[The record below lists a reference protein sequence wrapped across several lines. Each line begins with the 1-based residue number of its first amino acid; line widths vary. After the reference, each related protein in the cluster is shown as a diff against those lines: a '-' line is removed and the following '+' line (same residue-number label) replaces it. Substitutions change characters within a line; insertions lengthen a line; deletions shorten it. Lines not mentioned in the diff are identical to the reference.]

1 MTKENNAIKLPRPRF
16 TGKISVEQAM
26 RLRRSTRQFR
36 DKPVSLDHLSQLLWA
51 AQGVTG
57 AYNERTAP
65 SAGGTFPLEMYVVA
79 GNVTDLPA
87 GVYKYKPRIHELDF
101 VSAGDRRK
109 ELADAAIQQKCVSRG
124 AVAIV
129 LAAVYERTTAEY
141 GERGIQ
147 YVHMEI
153 GHVGQNI
160 HLQAISLGLG
170 TVAVGAFE
178 DHAVA
183 SLLGLPRNEKPLY
196 ILPLGQLP

>member
-1 MTKENNAIKLPRPRF
+1 MTEENNTIKLPRPRF

-36 DKPVSLDHLSQLLWA
+36 DKPVSLGHLSQLLWA

-87 GVYKYKPRIHELDF
+87 GVYKYKPRAHELDF
-101 VSAGDRRK
+101 VSAGDRRE
-109 ELADAAIQQKCVSRG
+109 ELAEAAIQQKCVSRG

-141 GERGIQ
+141 GERGVQ

-160 HLQAISLGLG
+160 HLQALSLGLG

-183 SLLGLPRNEKPLY
+183 GLLGLPRNEKPLY

>member
-1 MTKENNAIKLPRPRF
+1 MSFETIKLPKPRLKG
-16 TGKISVEQAM
+16 TIPVEQAL
-26 RLRRSTRQFR
+26 RRRRSTRQFP
-36 DKPVSLDHLSQLLWA
+36 DKPVSLEDLSQVLWA

-65 SAGGTFPLEMYVVA
+65 SAGSTFPLEMYVVA
-79 GNVTDLPA
+79 GNVSDLPA
-87 GVYKYKPRIHELDF
+87 GVYKYEPRAHKLSRISSGDIR
-101 VSAGDRRK
+101 AG
-109 ELADAAIQQKCVSRG
+109 LAEAAIQQKCVSRC
-124 AVAIV
+124 AVAVV

-160 HLQAISLGLG
+160 HLQAAALGLG
-170 TVAVGAFE
+170 SVAVGAFE

-183 SLLGLPRNEKPLY
+183 SLLGLPRNEHPLY
-196 ILPLGQLP
+196 IMPLGQLP

>member
-1 MTKENNAIKLPRPRF
+1 MSFETIKLPKPRLKG
-16 TGKISVEQAM
+16 TIAVEQAI
-26 RLRRSTRQFR
+26 RRRRSTRQFP
-36 DKPVSLDHLSQLLWA
+36 DKPVSLEDLSQVLWA

-65 SAGGTFPLEMYVVA
+65 SAGSTFPLEMYVVA
-79 GNVTDLPA
+79 GNVSDLPA
-87 GVYKYKPRIHELDF
+87 GVYKYEPRAHKLSRISSGDIR
-101 VSAGDRRK
+101 AG
-109 ELADAAIQQKCVSRG
+109 LAEAAIQQKCVSRC
-124 AVAIV
+124 AVAVV

-160 HLQAISLGLG
+160 HLQAAALGLG
-170 TVAVGAFE
+170 SVAVGAFE

-183 SLLGLPRNEKPLY
+183 SLLGLPRNEHPLY
-196 ILPLGQLP
+196 IMPLGQLP